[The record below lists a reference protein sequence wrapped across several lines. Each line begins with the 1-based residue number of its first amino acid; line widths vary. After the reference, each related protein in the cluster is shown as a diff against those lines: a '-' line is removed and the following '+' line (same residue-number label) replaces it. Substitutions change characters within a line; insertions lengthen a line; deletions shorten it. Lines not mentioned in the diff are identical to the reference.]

1 MTDYDTLK
9 ELTESQVL
17 TEPYLSDFR
26 SPAPDWRY
34 LLSKGLNTVEV
45 SKHRLVYLALQ
56 AINIESAQTPDHF
69 KHFAILYAA
78 RQREF
83 LNSWVLEQGND
94 AGVQAS
100 RSFFQWKREDHE
112 SMASSARLMDNEQL
126 DTWMREEIEELENSY
141 DEENDEYFCD
151 EAGIDIAV
159 EHYDHQKDQNNI
171 VWGEMFY
178 HSDADSLFLNP
189 NWNPDWGSNDDTSED
204 TVLQN
209 IFLYGSFPGPDFED
223 WRYIEKIH
231 EYLGDTQTGLELC
244 YEKELSSLGINLLP
258 KITYSYGLDHH
269 RNGADPK
276 ALSKDLFGIVV
287 EDGDNF
293 DLMKE
298 ISESTGLPYK
308 MWCSCEIRGAVPLLK
323 DLASYII
330 LWAFQNFEKDAHLR
344 SLFKDFEASVIMDY
358 EDADRRMKYEVGYDG
373 MPTPIEKLGSF
384 LSAASSKTAEQ
395 IIGRAAKYVDL
406 ISAQE
411 IENLILS
418 IKKREWEIGLFSN
431 PFEPLVRE
439 LRDYY
444 DNDNTEVPSHE
455 IDRIQAVLLRHKDVE
470 KNISELL
477 EIMLIHKLNE
487 SGAFNDTDL
496 RYIDGRFK
504 LEIITRSGTWLIKFK
519 MIDKIERAIEQQ
531 CTRSMD
537 QRNTYHPRTPRP
549 DSPRSIISEDK
560 YFTFLPQ
567 FGAAYS
573 KIEGVPLPD
582 KPKQFNPPKMT
593 TGRMGL
599 HLFNIKVRIMKADES
614 GPVSMILTSEI
625 SNFLKNCKD
634 KIYPYIGAI
643 SQISDK
649 RIGTKDM
656 SSELPIIPSLVFDIP
671 AQEAVT
677 GLVLL
682 KAMGGE
688 DVDPEDEEFIED
700 CCRYAPYFRCSPEEI
715 RETCSSADIRKL
727 LDFDT
732 AMKDDIYRYSI
743 AYADTLPARRELQQ
757 PSLCK
762 GFGI

>member
-26 SPAPDWRY
+26 SPAPDWGY

-159 EHYDHQKDQNNI
+159 EHYDHKKDQNNI
-171 VWGEMFY
+171 IWGEMFY

-189 NWNPDWGSNDDTSED
+189 NWDPVWGSNDDTSED

-209 IFLYGSFPGPDFED
+209 IVLYGSFPDDFED
-223 WRYIEKIH
+223 GRYIEKIY
-231 EYLGDTQTGLELC
+231 EYLDEKKNKLESC
-244 YEKELSSLGINLLP
+244 FENELLSTSSSHNLPLP
-258 KITYSYGLDHH
+258 FSYGLGHH

-276 ALSKDLFGIVV
+276 ALSEDMFGIVI
-287 EDGDNF
+287 EDGDTF
-293 DLMKE
+293 DFMKE
-298 ISESTGLPYK
+298 ISESTGLPYRLWYPSDK
-308 MWCSCEIRGAVPLLK
+308 LGYSPGT
-323 DLASYII
+323 LASN
-330 LWAFQNFEKDAHLR
+330 LVNWAYRNLDKDAHFR
-344 SLFKDFEASVIMDY
+344 CLFKDFEASVIMDY
-358 EDADRRMKYEVGYDG
+358 YDWRLEHEVGYKG
-373 MPTPIEKLGSF
+373 MPTPIRKLNSF
-384 LSAASSKTAEQ
+384 LSAASSKTADQ
-395 IIGRAAKYVDL
+395 IIGRAFKYVDL
-406 ISAQE
+406 ISEQE
-411 IENLILS
+411 IENLTMS
-418 IKKREWEIGLFSN
+418 IKKREWEIGLFPYS
-431 PFEPLVRE
+431 FGPLLRE
-439 LRDYY
+439 LRNYY
-444 DNDNTEVPSHE
+444 DNNNTEVPYYE
-455 IDRIQAVLLRHKDVE
+455 LEEIQAVLLRHKDVE
-470 KNISELL
+470 KNIAELL
-477 EIMLIHKLNE
+477 EIMLIHRLNE
-487 SGAFNDTDL
+487 LGPFNDTDL

-504 LEIITRSGTWLIKFK
+504 SKAVSFYPNGLGPGCTEMEIHRVMKH
-519 MIDKIERAIEQQ
+519 Q
-531 CTRSMD
+531 CIQSMRE
-537 QRNTYHPRTPRP
+537 RNTFHPLEP
-549 DSPRSIISEDK
+549 SQSIFEDDDTSEDEN
-560 YFTFLPQ
+560 FAFISQL
-567 FGAAYS
+567 GEVYS

-582 KPKQFNPPKMT
+582 KPKHLNPPKLT
-593 TGRMGL
+593 KSRML
-599 HLFNIKVRIMKADES
+599 LDSYNIEVRITKADGS
-614 GPVSMILTSEI
+614 GAVSKILTSEI
-625 SNFLKNCKD
+625 SNFLKKCKN
-634 KIYPYIGAI
+634 KIYQYIGAV

-649 RIGTKDM
+649 RIKENI
-656 SSELPIIPSLVFDIP
+656 SSEALNIPTRPSLVFDIP

-682 KAMGGE
+682 KAMGGR
-688 DVDPEDEEFIED
+688 DVDPTDEEFIED
-700 CCRYAPYFRCSPEEI
+700 CCRYALYFGCSPEKI
-715 RETCSSADIRKL
+715 RETCLSGDIRTL

-743 AYADTLPARRELQQ
+743 AHPDTLPARREVPQ

>member
-9 ELTESQVL
+9 ELTVSQVL

-26 SPAPDWRY
+26 SPAPDWGY

-112 SMASSARLMDNEQL
+112 SMASSTRLMDNEQL

-141 DEENDEYFCD
+141 DEENDEYFYD
-151 EAGIDIAV
+151 ETGIDIAV

-171 VWGEMFY
+171 VWGQMFY

-209 IFLYGSFPGPDFED
+209 IFLYGSFPSDFED
-223 WRYIEKIH
+223 GHYIETIY
-231 EYLGDTQTGLELC
+231 EYLNDNQTKLELC
-244 YEKELSSLGINLLP
+244 YEKELLCTD
-258 KITYSYGLDHH
+258 KIQYPLIPYSYGLGHH

-276 ALSKDLFGIVV
+276 SLSEDLFGIIV
-287 EDGDNF
+287 ENGGIF

-308 MWCSCEIRGAVPLLK
+308 MWCSCKISGAAPLIR
-323 DLASYII
+323 DLASNII
-330 LWAFQNFEKDAHLR
+330 LWAFQNYDKDANLR
-344 SLFKDFEASVIMDY
+344 CLYKDFEASVIMGY
-358 EDADRRMKYEVGYDG
+358 EAADRRMKYEVGYYG
-373 MPTPIEKLGSF
+373 IPTPIEKLGSF
-384 LSAASSKTAEQ
+384 LPAALSKTAEQ
-395 IIGRAAKYVDL
+395 IIGRASKYVDL

-418 IKKREWEIGLFSN
+418 IKKREWEIGLFSY

-444 DNDNTEVPSHE
+444 DNDNTEVPSYE
-455 IDRIQAVLLRHKDVE
+455 LDGIQAVLLRHKDVE

-477 EIMLIHKLNE
+477 EIMLIHKLKE
-487 SGAFNDTDL
+487 SDAFNDTDL

-504 LEIITRSGTWLIKFK
+504 SEIVHSGVWFIQSE
-519 MIDKIERAIEQQ
+519 MPNKIARVIEQQ
-531 CTRSMD
+531 YTQSMQ
-537 QRNTYHPRTPRP
+537 QRNTYHPAAHRP

-599 HLFNIKVRIMKADES
+599 HLFNIEVRIMKADES
-614 GPVSMILTSEI
+614 GAVSKILTSEI

-649 RIGTKDM
+649 RIGTEDM
-656 SSELPIIPSLVFDIP
+656 SSELPTIPSLVFDIP

-743 AYADTLPARRELQQ
+743 AHPDTLPARREVPQ

>member
-26 SPAPDWRY
+26 SPAPDWGY

-209 IFLYGSFPGPDFED
+209 IFLYGSFPGHDFED
-223 WRYIEKIH
+223 GHYIKTLY
-231 EYLGDTQTGLELC
+231 EYLSDNQNKLELC

-287 EDGDNF
+287 EDGDIF

-308 MWCSCEIRGAVPLLK
+308 MWASCDIKSFRGLTSNLIEWAYQNLNK
-323 DLASYII
+323 DTH
-330 LWAFQNFEKDAHLR
+330 FR
-344 SLFKDFEASVIMDY
+344 RLFKDFESSLIAKLSLS
-358 EDADRRMKYEVGYDG
+358 EKGL
-373 MPTPIEKLGSF
+373 PTSDSTLASF
-384 LSAASSKTAEQ
+384 LFAASNKTARQ
-395 IIGRAAKYVDL
+395 ILVQASIYTDL

-411 IENLILS
+411 IKKLTAS
-418 IKKREWEIGLFSN
+418 IKKREWEIGLFPYSS
-431 PFEPLVRE
+431 ELLVQE
-439 LRDYY
+439 LRNFY
-444 DNDNTEVPSHE
+444 DNDNAEVPSYELKEIRSVLHHE
-455 IDRIQAVLLRHKDVE
+455 DVGE
-470 KNISELL
+470 RFSKLL

-487 SGAFNDTDL
+487 SGAFDDIDL
-496 RYIDGRFK
+496 RYINGRFK
-504 LEIITRSGTWLIKFK
+504 AKNLTTFISSNFLNLQMERNVLPILEH
-519 MIDKIERAIEQQ
+519 Q
-531 CTRSMD
+531 CFLSMQ
-537 QRNTYHPRTPRP
+537 QRNIVHSSVHNNAPPFGQ
-549 DSPRSIISEDK
+549 SPTEEDFAFISQLGEV
-560 YFTFLPQ
+560 
-567 FGAAYS
+567 YS

-582 KPKQFNPPKMT
+582 KPKHFNPPKLT
-593 TGRMGL
+593 SGRMGL
-599 HLFNIKVRIMKADES
+599 HLFNIEVRIMKADES
-614 GPVSMILTSEI
+614 GAVSKILTSEI

-649 RIGTKDM
+649 RIETEDI
-656 SSELPIIPSLVFDIP
+656 SDIPSIRSLVFDIP

-688 DVDPEDEEFIED
+688 DVAPEDEEFIED

-757 PSLCK
+757 PSPCK
-762 GFGI
+762 GFEI